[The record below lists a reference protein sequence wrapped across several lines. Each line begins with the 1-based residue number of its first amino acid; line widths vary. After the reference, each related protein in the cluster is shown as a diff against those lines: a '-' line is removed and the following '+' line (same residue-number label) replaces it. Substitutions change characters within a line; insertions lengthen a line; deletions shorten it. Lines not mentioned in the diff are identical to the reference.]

1 MTLPPLHII
10 ILAGG
15 QGRRIGGHK
24 PDRLLSGRALIA
36 HALCRLAPQGRVML
50 SGDSDLASRL
60 SLPLI
65 ADDIVQSGPLGGI
78 VSALRWAESEGLEA
92 IVSTPCDA
100 PFVPDDLV
108 ARLVGASEP
117 LAIAASNGR
126 LHPTFARW
134 PVTLKDALT
143 TYMQQGGHAMQ
154 GFIGQHAHS
163 VVTWPADPYDPFFN
177 VNTPFDLAVAE
188 IIAAHGAAPVMLDVE
203 GLKCPLP
210 ALKTAR
216 ALDSLAA
223 GEALIVTATDPLAIL
238 DIPHLVAQRGDTVV
252 AQAQEKRSLR
262 FLITRA
268 RPPE

>member
-1 MTLPPLHII
+1 MTLPPLPII

-15 QGRRIGGHK
+15 QGVRIGGHK
-24 PDRLLSGRALIA
+24 PDRPLAGRALIA
-36 HALCRLAPQGRVML
+36 HVIHRLAPQGRVML
-50 SGDSDLASRL
+50 SGDSELASRL

-65 ADDIVQSGPLGGI
+65 ADDVAQSGPLGGI

-92 IVSTPCDA
+92 IISAPCDA
-100 PFVPDDLV
+100 PFVPDDL
-108 ARLVGASEP
+108 AERLAGASEP
-117 LAIAASNGR
+117 LALAASNGR
-126 LHPTFARW
+126 LHPTFARL
-134 PVTLKDALT
+134 PVALKDALT
-143 TYMQQGGHAMQ
+143 TYMQQGDHAMQ
-154 GFIGQHAHS
+154 AFIGQHAHS
-163 VVTWPADPYDPFFN
+163 VVTWPADRYDPFYN

-216 ALDSLAA
+216 ALDALAT
-223 GEALIVTATDPLAIL
+223 GQALLVSATDPLAIL
-238 DIPHLVAQRGDTVV
+238 DIPHLVAQRGDIVL
-252 AQAQEKRSLR
+252 AQAHEKRSLR